1 MAIVNSYNLFIDT
14 ERNLSQD
21 STGDNIFLPLGQT
34 PITCG
39 SNEFIRLT
47 LQEFNMHRSW
57 NNVNSTNNVFR
68 VADANSEET
77 SAITIGNYETP
88 RTMLN
93 RGFMGYQGGVP
104 LTVTPL
110 KTALEN
116 LVNFGGGATTVSLV
130 LNNPPS
136 NATVE
141 SNTNIASITAT
152 YSAPHGYTTVLPQ
165 LRCYVADGKAY
176 QLLGAKRIVDPA
188 DTTTYS
194 WSATLGDENGAD
206 TTTKITF
213 KMFYPA
219 QKVTETHVYLRVNEQ
234 NTNIATSSLNSVNQD
249 TKRTEMT
256 STKILGIIPIDT
268 EYARYVAQT
277 DMVFFTNI
285 LAKQVAQLQIQITD
299 SNGQQFPLTAD
310 NQNRL
315 GNRFFTCV
323 IRVDVVSLGNNPSQS
338 INNPNTDERT
348 APRFSTGPSTLV
360 GPLQSVGLNGP
371 QSGYYG
377 DGFYNFQGKR
387 IS

>member
-47 LQEFNMHRSW
+47 LQEFNMLRSW
-57 NNVNSTNNVFR
+57 NNVNRLNSKFV
-68 VADANSEET
+68 VADGGGVQTKNIKEN
-77 SAITIGNYETP
+77 NYDSP

-93 RGFMGYQGGVP
+93 RGFLEP
-104 LTVTPL
+104 LDEAL
-110 KTALEN
+110 TAL
-116 LVNFGGGATTVSLV
+116 VGGGLTASSTLIGPPATSTA
-130 LNNPPS
+130 S
-136 NATVE
+136 NA
-141 SNTNIASITAT
+141 SNIAEIVTDYGGA
-152 YSAPHGYTTVLPQ
+152 HGYTTVLPQ

-206 TTTKITF
+206 PTTKITF
-213 KMFYPA
+213 RMFYPA

-234 NTNIATSSLNSVNQD
+234 NTNIATSSLNTINED

-268 EYARYVAQT
+268 EYVRYVAQT

-299 SNGQQFPLTAD
+299 SNGEQFPLTAD
-310 NQNRL
+310 NQNTL